1 MVFESHLNMTLK
13 LTFLKIIAEYIALV
27 VHTIF
32 QIKTGTDSSKKMSE
46 IAAKKIDTNL
56 PKSPAKPCLAN
67 FLFSNLGY
75 RRIVT

>member
-1 MVFESHLNMTLK
+1 
-13 LTFLKIIAEYIALV
+13 
-27 VHTIF
+27 
-32 QIKTGTDSSKKMSE
+32 
-46 IAAKKIDTNL
+46 L